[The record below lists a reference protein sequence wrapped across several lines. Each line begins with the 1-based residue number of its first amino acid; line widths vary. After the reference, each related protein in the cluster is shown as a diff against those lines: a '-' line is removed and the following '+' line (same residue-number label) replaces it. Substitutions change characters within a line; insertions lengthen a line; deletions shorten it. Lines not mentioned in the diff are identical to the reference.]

1 MRNEGYYE
9 LDYPVS
15 AAQSGT
21 SERALFI
28 RRVYAHLAGAVLAL
42 IALVAVTLNA
52 LGEEGKLQVLRLMF
66 GTGFSWLIVMLLFMG
81 AGFVARVWAQS
92 RSSPAVQYAGLAL
105 YVVAWAVMFLPLLIV
120 AQYFQQRVNPDTNL
134 IAQAG
139 ILTAAVFGGLT
150 LAVFT
155 TKKDFSFLRSVLC
168 VGSLIA
174 LGVIVAAMLFG
185 FTLGLFFCFAMVA
198 LISGYILYD
207 TSNVMLHYPTDMHVA
222 AALELLA
229 DVAMLFWYIV
239 QILMSANSRD

>member
-1 MRNEGYYE
+1 MSYE
-9 LDYPVS
+9 NYDLEYPVS
-15 AAQSGT
+15 AAQSAA
-21 SERALFI
+21 SERAAFI

-42 IALVAVTLNA
+42 IAVEAVLLTAVKGNELA
-52 LGEEGKLQVLRLMF
+52 VVRLMM
-66 GTGFSWLIVMLLFMG
+66 GGWSWLIVMLLFMG

-92 RSSPAVQYAGLAL
+92 QSSMALQYMGLAL
-105 YVVAWAVMFLPLLIV
+105 YVVAWAVIFLPLLIV
-120 AQYFQQRVNPDTNL
+120 AQYFQARFQPETNL

-139 ILTAAVFGGLT
+139 IMTGAVFGGLT
-150 LAVFT
+150 LAVLT
-155 TKKDFSFLRSVLC
+155 TKKDFSFLSSILC

-174 LGVIVAAMLFG
+174 LGVIIAGIIFG
-185 FTLGLFFCFAMVA
+185 FTLGLFFSFAMVA

-239 QILMSANSRD
+239 QILMSLSSRD

>member
-1 MRNEGYYE
+1 MRYEGYE
-9 LDYPVS
+9 LDAPIS
-15 AAQSGT
+15 AAQSVA
-21 SERALFI
+21 SERAAFI

-42 IALVAVTLNA
+42 VGIEVVLLHLVESAGAQTTIIN
-52 LGEEGKLQVLRLMF
+52 LMF
-66 GTGFSWLIVMLLFMG
+66 GGWSWLVVMLLFMG
-81 AGFVARVWAQS
+81 AGFVARIWAQS
-92 RSSPAVQYAGLAL
+92 RSAPALQYAGLGL
-105 YVVAWAVMFLPLLIV
+105 YVCAWAIMFLPLLII
-120 AQYFQQRVNPDTNL
+120 AEKYFPGRDGQPTL

-139 ILTAAVFGGLT
+139 LLTGAVFGGLT
-150 LAVFT
+150 LAVFLT
-155 TKKDFSFLRSVLC
+155 RKDFSFLRSILT

-174 LGVIVAAMLFG
+174 LAVIVAGILFG

-239 QILMSANSRD
+239 QILMSSSRD